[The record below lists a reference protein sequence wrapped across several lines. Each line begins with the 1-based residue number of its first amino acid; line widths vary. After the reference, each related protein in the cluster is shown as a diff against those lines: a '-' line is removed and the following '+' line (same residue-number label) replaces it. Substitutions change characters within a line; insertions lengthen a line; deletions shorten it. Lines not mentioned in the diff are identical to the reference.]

1 MTKPIDIN
9 SHRSAELRKRKRKT
23 DEVRK
28 METRQRVRKALQ
40 EIAAG
45 RSPTTTVVD
54 QTYPKY
60 WIVRTIYSQYES
72 DENADWFEFKDKQS
86 RNQFEAWLCRGG
98 RSESLRVKLEFA
110 DSFKAL
116 AVRLVDAKTGCSC
129 MGINF
134 LAKIE
139 HGRSNEIGLGRCFG
153 LIDDALSRRP
163 KDLLV
168 YLKSRQAVDLD
179 IASVESLLIS
189 APTLVVMVDARVN
202 RNY

>member
-1 MTKPIDIN
+1 MTKPIDID

-134 LAKIE
+134 LAKRRHGKVGE
-139 HGRSNEIGLGRCFG
+139 HELRSFA
-153 LIDDALSRRP
+153 LIDDTLSRRP

-168 YLKSRQAVDLD
+168 YLNSRHAAGLD
-179 IASVESLLIS
+179 ITFVESLLKS
-189 APTLVVMVDARVN
+189 APTLIVMVDASAY

>member
-98 RSESLRVKLEFA
+98 RAESLRVKLEFA

-134 LAKIE
+134 AAKRR
-139 HGRSNEIGLGRCFG
+139 HGQSEKHELRSFA
-153 LIDDALSRRP
+153 LIDDTLSRRP

-168 YLKSRQAVDLD
+168 YLNSRHAADLD
-179 IASVESLLIS
+179 ITSVESLLKS
-189 APTLVVMVDARVN
+189 APTLVVMVDASAYRK
-202 RNY
+202 Y

>member
-1 MTKPIDIN
+1 MAKPIDID
-9 SHRSAELRKRKRKT
+9 SRRSAELRKRKRKT

-28 METRQRVRKALQ
+28 MENRQRVRKALQ

-134 LAKIE
+134 LAKRRHGKVGE
-139 HGRSNEIGLGRCFG
+139 HELRSFA
-153 LIDDALSRRP
+153 LIDDTLSRRP

-168 YLKSRQAVDLD
+168 YLNSRHAADLD
-179 IASVESLLIS
+179 ITSVESLLKS
-189 APTLVVMVDARVN
+189 APTLIVMVDASAY